1 MGTLI
6 RLNAALDWI
15 DCNDLLADVG
25 CDHGYLAIEALKKG
39 VLSNEEIYTSLLNT
53 IQKRKIHLLPNNLK
67 NILTSQYINI
77 SSDFTNL
84 AGFISYYG
92 SIYDKVKSTLESTGK
107 NTKN

>member
-39 VLSNEEIYTSLLNT
+39 VPFVQLIDNKEGPLNVA
-53 IQKRKIHLLPNNLK
+53 ISNLK
-67 NILTSQYINI
+67 KI
-77 SSDFTNL
+77 
-84 AGFISYYG
+84 
-92 SIYDKVKSTLESTGK
+92 
-107 NTKN
+107 